1 MWLNHSRHTS
11 CEIWIKPTVR
21 FVLRLK
27 ELSVAAWLVT
37 TKNSACTL
45 QFISLFGNVNMFISL
60 HAVSI
65 FLDVATSF
73 FLSFE
78 INFRCF
84 VVPTGGPTRLT
95 VRATSSSSLLVEWNE
110 VRLDLR
116 NGIIEGYRLLLTD
129 VDLQVNI
136 SSVVLNE
143 STFSIEFNNL
153 HPFRAYDVS
162 VKAFN
167 RKGNGPNSKY
177 EAFTSEKGKRSK

>member
-1 MWLNHSRHTS
+1 MFM
-11 CEIWIKPTVR
+11 IG
-21 FVLRLK
+21 FVVICYFPSFNVYFPK
-27 ELSVAAWLVT
+27 
-37 TKNSACTL
+37 C
-45 QFISLFGNVNMFISL
+45 GNQ
-60 HAVSI
+60 
-65 FLDVATSF
+65 F

-78 INFRCF
+78 INLRCF

-116 NGIIEGYRLLLTD
+116 NGIIKGYRLLLTD
-129 VDLQVNI
+129 LDLQVNI

-153 HPFRAYDVS
+153 HPFRAYDVL

-167 RKGNGPNSKY
+167 RKGNGPASKY
-177 EAFTSEKGKRSK
+177 KAFTSEKGKRSK